1 MRQPSKPIV
10 LICEECGEKT
20 HLGEPEAVWSSEPTV
35 FGCGCGKEL
44 TLADQA
50 DEEARAARRVS

>member
-20 HLGEPEAVWSSEPTV
+20 LLEGPNAVWSSEPTV
-35 FGCGCGKEL
+35 FECGCGKGL

-50 DEEARAARRVS
+50 NEEACAASRVS